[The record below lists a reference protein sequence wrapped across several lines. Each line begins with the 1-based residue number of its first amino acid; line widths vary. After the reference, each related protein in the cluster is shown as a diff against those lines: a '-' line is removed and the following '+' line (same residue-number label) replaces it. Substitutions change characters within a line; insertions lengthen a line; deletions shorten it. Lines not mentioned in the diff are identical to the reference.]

1 MISMMNYWYSPMVMM
16 TALYESSIPPSS
28 PCGFPCCGFQ
38 TLRNG
43 PAYKL
48 DMRSMIA
55 FRPSLKPFDF
65 NMDSFTAFV
74 AVACLPIFV
83 SSMP

>member
-1 MISMMNYWYSPMVMM
+1 MMNYWYSPMAMM
-16 TALYESSIPPSS
+16 TARYESSIPPSS

-48 DMRSMIA
+48 DIRFMIA
-55 FRPSLKPFDF
+55 SRPSRKPFDCK
-65 NMDSFTAFV
+65 MDSFAVFV
-74 AVACLPIFV
+74 AVACLPGFV